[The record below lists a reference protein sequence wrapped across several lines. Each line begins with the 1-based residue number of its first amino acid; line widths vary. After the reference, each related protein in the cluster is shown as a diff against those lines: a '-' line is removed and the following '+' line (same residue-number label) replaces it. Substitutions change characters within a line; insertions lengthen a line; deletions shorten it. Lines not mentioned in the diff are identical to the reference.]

1 MLSEFIGWVLRTVTT
16 AAEAEMND
24 DTALREQLL
33 EAELRRE
40 MGELSDD
47 EFKEIEADLLARIR
61 EIKERQGGS
70 GPLTAGGAVP
80 IETTSD
86 STFQVE
92 ASVTGDFYDPDQ
104 APHTTIVESE
114 PDYAETIAVADMER
128 GPRSRRKPSRRTL
141 RKS

>member
-1 MLSEFIGWVLRTVTT
+1 MLTEFIGWVLRTVTT
-16 AAEAEMND
+16 AAEAERND
-24 DTALREQLL
+24 DSVLREQLL

-40 MGELSDD
+40 LGELSDE
-47 EFKEIEADLLARIR
+47 EFREVEADLLSRIR
-61 EIKERQGGS
+61 EIKVWQGGG
-70 GPLTAGGAVP
+70 GPLTTGGAVP
-80 IETTSD
+80 LETTSD

-92 ASVTGDFYDPDQ
+92 ATVAGDFYDPDQ

-114 PDYAETIAVADMER
+114 PDYVETIAVSDMER